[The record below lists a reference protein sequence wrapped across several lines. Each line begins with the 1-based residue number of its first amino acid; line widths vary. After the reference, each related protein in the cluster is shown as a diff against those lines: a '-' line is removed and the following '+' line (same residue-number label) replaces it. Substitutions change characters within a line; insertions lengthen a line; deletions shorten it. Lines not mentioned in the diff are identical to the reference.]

1 MKMHAAQIHGFSFC
15 LTATLLLATTTPGA
29 FAQDLAVCGDVDGNG
44 SVVATDALLV
54 LDTAIALPTAP
65 ALVCPVDSCGDGVIG
80 EGEECDQGALGEA
93 TCESQG
99 RFGEGIACGADCT
112 LDISNCAEA
121 RYVDN
126 GDGTVTDNVAG
137 LQWEQKTDDGGIHDK
152 DNTYTWSASDSAPDG
167 QAFVDFIGAL
177 NNCVEA
183 GGFPPSELSGG
194 FANHCDWRLPSVV
207 EIQTIVDTGVANC
220 GAGDACIDPIFGPTI
235 NYNYWTATSFA
246 ENPAFAWFADFDVG
260 QVEESAKSA
269 AWYVRA
275 VRSLP

>member
-1 MKMHAAQIHGFSFC
+1 MFALSTAFVIAVLSAPAALAQE
-15 LTATLLLATTTPGA
+15 ATL
-29 FAQDLAVCGDVDGNG
+29 CGDVDGSG

-54 LDTAIALPTAP
+54 LDTAIDLPTAP
-65 ALVCPVDSCGDGVIG
+65 ELVCPADTCGDGVIG

-99 RFGEGIACGADCT
+99 RFGEGLVCGADCT
-112 LDISNCAEA
+112 LDVSGCAEA

-126 GDGTVTDNVAG
+126 GDGTVTDSNTG
-137 LQWEQKTDDGGIHDK
+137 LQWEKKTDDDSVHDK
-152 DNTYTWSASDSAPDG
+152 DNTYTWSATGTPPDG
-167 QAFVDFIGAL
+167 QAFVDFVGTL

-194 FANHCDWRLPSVV
+194 FAGHCDWRLPSVV
-207 EIQTIVDTGVANC
+207 ELQTIVDTTVPTC
-220 GAGDACIDPIFGPTI
+220 GGGGDPCIDPIFGPTI

-260 QVEESAKSA
+260 QVEESAKSGS
-269 AWYVRA
+269 WHVRA
-275 VRSLP
+275 VRTVP